1 MQGNFEQASDY
12 CTKKG
17 PVSLG
22 QGYRATERGRRE
34 NAGGSDQTERLLG
47 AGETVCLEPNIR
59 LPWSPAP

>member
-1 MQGNFEQASDY
+1 MQGNFEQKSDY
-12 CTKKG
+12 CAKRG
-17 PVSLG
+17 PVSRG

-59 LPWSPAP
+59 LLRSPVP